1 MGQQKLLKT
10 LRHESVQVS
19 ARTMAEV
26 WGGKDMSQHY

>member
-26 WGGKDMSQHY
+26 GEERT